1 MGAVLW
7 MRERERERESSSR
20 EIFSFIAILEQ
31 A

>member
-1 MGAVLW
+1 LDERE
-7 MRERERERESSSR
+7 RERERERESSSR